1 MGAAVVP
8 VHVWTVLV
16 RTVMI
21 RAVMVGAEVVQRTV
35 AAVAAAKQVT

>member
-16 RTVMI
+16 RTVKI